1 MLIRKRITLLPL
13 ENIILITP
21 DVVGLHRSN
30 PHLVDKLNYSE
41 IVTNMWN
48 LLTAKTR
55 GGNWFC
61 A

>member
-13 ENIILITP
+13 ENILITP

-41 IVTNMWN
+41 IVTNM
-48 LLTAKTR
+48 
-55 GGNWFC
+55 
-61 A
+61 

>member
-21 DVVGLHRSN
+21 EVVGLHRSN

-41 IVTNMWN
+41 IVTNM
-48 LLTAKTR
+48 
-55 GGNWFC
+55 
-61 A
+61 